1 MVLWEGF
8 QGILGQERAVSFLQT
23 VVERDL
29 PVHAYLFVGPPG
41 VGKTRAAMAF
51 ACSLLANK
59 RQGID
64 FSWAKDN
71 HPDLFIAGKTGS
83 KVGIAEVR
91 RLEEWLAYQ
100 PYSSSYRVALFPN
113 AHLLSVEAANAL
125 LKTLEEPPAYAVL
138 ILLSDEMEVLPT
150 IRSRCQEVRFAPI
163 PAHLIEQALVQGGV
177 DPVRARTAAMLARG
191 SLKRARLFAEVPDLE
206 DFPVRGREFLLEVAR
221 GGELVLLQKAQELE
235 KDEIRRLLFFGVIE
249 VILRDVAVYSET
261 LDHKLLVF
269 PENAELA
276 AKLRLRPEQLRKV
289 LEEMGNISL
298 LIGRNNNPLLVNLN
312 VFFNLRRAIKEE

>member
-1 MVLWEGF
+1 
-8 QGILGQERAVSFLQT
+8 
-23 VVERDL
+23 
-29 PVHAYLFVGPPG
+29 
-41 VGKTRAAMAF
+41 
-51 ACSLLANK
+51 
-59 RQGID
+59 
-64 FSWAKDN
+64 
-71 HPDLFIAGKTGS
+71 
-83 KVGIAEVR
+83 
-91 RLEEWLAYQ
+91 
-100 PYSSSYRVALFPN
+100 
-113 AHLLSVEAANAL
+113 
-125 LKTLEEPPAYAVL
+125 
-138 ILLSDEMEVLPT
+138 
-150 IRSRCQEVRFAPI
+150 
-163 PAHLIEQALVQGGV
+163 
-177 DPVRARTAAMLARG
+177 MLARG

-298 LIGRNNNPLLVNLN
+298 LIGRNINPLLVNLN